1 MQFFRNKAKAGK
13 KSVLREWLDAG
24 VFAIIAAT
32 IIRTFIFEAYA
43 IPSGSMEKTL
53 LVNDY
58 LFVTKVNYGPR
69 LPNTPLAMPFVH
81 NKMPLTKYTPSYST
95 VVQWPYKRLPGFT
108 SIRRN
113 DIVVFNLPEGD
124 TVALEIEENS
134 NYYDLVRRFGRERVW
149 EQYHVLARPVDK
161 RENIIKRCLA
171 VAGDTLQ
178 IKDGEVFVN
187 SAPAAVPPEGKTGY
201 WVQTNGDRLNPARLE
216 EMGVTDPPETGAREG
231 LFLYNLTPDQQA
243 ALSSFT
249 IIQNIVPDVSKGFAD
264 PSVFPHDTAHFRW
277 TVDSY
282 GPLVIPRKG
291 QSVQLSPENIA
302 MYDRIIR
309 VYEHNELEEKG
320 GRYYINGRQTDQYTF
335 NMDYYWMMG
344 DNRHNSI
351 DSRYWGFV
359 PEDHVV
365 GKAWITWFSHGEG
378 GIRWSR
384 LVRAIK

>member
-1 MQFFRNKAKAGK
+1 MQFFRNKAKTRK

-81 NKMPLTKYTPSYST
+81 NKMPLTQYTPSYSMA
-95 VVQWPYKRLPGFT
+95 VQWPYKRLPGFT
-108 SIRRN
+108 SIQRN
-113 DIVVFNLPEGD
+113 DIVVFNLPVGD

-178 IKDGEVFVN
+178 IKDGEVYVN
-187 SAPAAVPPEGKTGY
+187 SRPAAVPPEGKTGY
-201 WVQTNGDRLNPARLE
+201 WVQTTGDRLNPARLE
-216 EMGVTDPPETGAREG
+216 EMGVTDPPETGPREG
-231 LFLYNLTPDQQA
+231 LFLYNLTPAQQA

-249 IIQNIVPDVSKGFAD
+249 IIQNIVPDVNKGFAD
-264 PSVFPHDTAHFRW
+264 PAVFPHDTAHFRW
-277 TVDSY
+277 TVDNY

-291 QSVQLSPENIA
+291 HSVELSPENVA

-309 VYEHNELEEKG
+309 VYENNDLEKKD
-320 GRYYINGRQTDQYTF
+320 GRYYINGRQTDRYTF
-335 NMDYYWMMG
+335 KMDYYWMMG

-365 GKAWITWFSHGEG
+365 GKAWITWFSHDEG
-378 GIRWSR
+378 GIRWNR